1 MRRRAGRKETLASRR
16 SLIKTM
22 RSGAPSADRNPEGAP
37 DKTGGRQ
44 GGQNIEGLNDKDNE
58 TG

>member
-1 MRRRAGRKETLASRR
+1 
-16 SLIKTM
+16 M

-37 DKTGGRQ
+37 AKTGGRQ